1 MSEYVQVV
9 EIKCK
14 ECGFSLWSNDPDE
27 IEEWRDLHHQGAL
40 KGSICDNEMEFVGEV
55 KHP

>member
-14 ECGFSLWSNDPDE
+14 VCGFSLWSNDPDE
-27 IEEWRDLHHQGAL
+27 IEEWRDLHRQGAL
-40 KGSICDNEMEFVGEV
+40 KCSICGGKMRFEKEE
-55 KHP
+55 KP